1 MGWSGNWSRGGNGNL
16 DWYFFKKSNKLKR
29 KEKKAY
35 IRKKKCSVSPKTKQE
50 HLNCRKAPVGTGEM
64 VGLWGRKVR
73 LWKERV
79 NRMLHMRSYIHRHV
93 RTYIHEHN
101 HERTNII
108 QFLKDYKKWKWDCQ
122 VTQSSVTP
130 STKPEKMSS
139 IPSLVFKNKKFPFWQ
154 HNETCRPLFN

>member
-1 MGWSGNWSRGGNGNL
+1 MYILLSLDVIGRAFNLPQSKVPNPFLGLEGMGWSGNWSRGGNKNL

-35 IRKKKCSVSPKTKQE
+35 IQKKKCSVSPKTKQE
-50 HLNCRKAPVGTGEM
+50 HLNCRKVPVGTGEM

-73 LWKERV
+73 LWRERV
-79 NRMLHMRSYIHRHV
+79 NRMLHMHSYIHRHV

-108 QFLKDYKKWKWDCQ
+108 QF
-122 VTQSSVTP
+122 
-130 STKPEKMSS
+130 
-139 IPSLVFKNKKFPFWQ
+139 
-154 HNETCRPLFN
+154 